1 MNQSIRRASPLIGRI
16 LLAIIFLWSGTGKVM
31 GFKGT
36 VGHIAGAGLPM
47 PEVLT
52 VLSIIIEIGGGL
64 MLIIG
69 WNARL
74 AAAVLFLWMI
84 PVTYYF
90 HNFWAVPADQVQM
103 QQINFFKNLGIM
115 GGLLLVFGLGS
126 GPYSVDR
133 ERT

>member
-1 MNQSIRRASPLIGRI
+1 MNQSIRRAAPLIGRI
-16 LLAIIFLWSGTGKVM
+16 LLAIIFLWSGARKVM

-36 VGHIAGAGLPM
+36 VGYIAGAGLPM

-64 MLIIG
+64 MLIVG

-74 AAAVLFLWMI
+74 AAAALFLWMI